1 MNAIERRKRDLE
13 QYTPELTIGLEQ
25 VNAYWESALQACK
38 DKPLQVQL
46 APSESVFPSVTVQ
59 KLSI

>member
-38 DKPLQVQL
+38 DKPLRA
-46 APSESVFPSVTVQ
+46 APPLNLYSLPLRSKSS
-59 KLSI
+59 LI